1 MEKIEY
7 VYKAK
12 EPTEGIN
19 YSSDI
24 SKKLLL
30 ESLQD
35 NTANPFFELSDQ
47 FTTQTYGSYCG
58 PTNIL
63 IILNSMKID
72 PGSTIFRNWKWY
84 HEKNIHSCD
93 LESVHDHGMPI
104 TDMKYIFEKNKV
116 RALLYRPICEINNN
130 VLFMHNID
138 INVLFDKNKFKNY
151 ILYEDICSF
160 KYSTIKNVYLNNA
173 KETGENLIFYNLVD
187 ENFFRICILASTLYN
202 NFYILCNIHRSQ
214 LGQEGG
220 GHYLPIMAYNIKNDY
235 ILLFDCARFK
245 YNSRWHKVKTVF
257 EAQNGKDRVTN
268 LSRGFIAV
276 IKPNINKN
284 KILITK
290 DNVAN
295 INKKNI
301 EYFVSKLNFD
311 NLKDKAAFLNWLI
324 INEFIIED
332 ENLLWNE
339 NKNIWEKIIPDIYKM
354 NEKFRSF
361 IDFLFMFD
369 RFNIKKILLG
379 CILLFNK

>member
-160 KYSTIKNVYLNNA
+160 KYSTIKNVYLKNA

-202 NFYILCNIHRSQ
+202 NFCILCNIHRSQ

-268 LSRGFIAV
+268 LSRGFIAA

-354 NEKFRSF
+354 NETFRSL

>member
-130 VLFMHNID
+130 VFFMHNID

-160 KYSTIKNVYLNNA
+160 KYSTIKNVYLKNA
-173 KETGENLIFYNLVD
+173 KETGENIIFYNLID

-268 LSRGFIAV
+268 LSRGFIAA

-295 INKKNI
+295 ISKKNI

-354 NEKFRSF
+354 NETFRSL

>member
-116 RALLYRPICEINNN
+116 RALLYRPICEINKNI
-130 VLFMHNID
+130 LFMHNID
-138 INVLFDKNKFKNY
+138 LSVLFDKNKFKNY

-160 KYSTIKNVYLNNA
+160 KYSTIKNVYLKNA
-173 KETGENLIFYNLVD
+173 KETGENIIFYNLVD

-268 LSRGFIAV
+268 LSRGFIAA

-301 EYFVSKLNFD
+301 ENFVSKLNFD
-311 NLKDKAAFLNWLI
+311 NPKDKAAFLNWLI

-354 NEKFRSF
+354 NETFRSL

>member
-160 KYSTIKNVYLNNA
+160 KYSTIKNVYLKNA

-268 LSRGFIAV
+268 LSRGFIAA

-354 NEKFRSF
+354 NETFRSL

>member
-7 VYKAK
+7 IYKAK

-130 VLFMHNID
+130 VFFMHNID

-160 KYSTIKNVYLNNA
+160 KYSTIKNVYLKNA
-173 KETGENLIFYNLVD
+173 KETGENIIFYNLVD

-268 LSRGFIAV
+268 LSRGFIAA

-295 INKKNI
+295 ISKKNI

-339 NKNIWEKIIPDIYKM
+339 IKNIWEKIIPDIYKM
-354 NEKFRSF
+354 NETFRSL

>member
-130 VLFMHNID
+130 VFFMHNID

-160 KYSTIKNVYLNNA
+160 KYSTIKNVYLKNA

-187 ENFFRICILASTLYN
+187 ENFFRICILASTLHN

-235 ILLFDCARFK
+235 ILLYDCARFK

-268 LSRGFIAV
+268 LSRGFIAA

-295 INKKNI
+295 ISKKNI

>member
-63 IILNSMKID
+63 IILNSMKIV

-130 VLFMHNID
+130 ILFMHNID

-160 KYSTIKNVYLNNA
+160 KYSTIKNVYLKNA
-173 KETGENLIFYNLVD
+173 KETRENLIFYNLVD

-268 LSRGFIAV
+268 LSRGFIAA

-354 NEKFRSF
+354 NETFRSL

>member
-130 VLFMHNID
+130 ILFMHNID

-160 KYSTIKNVYLNNA
+160 KYSTIKNVYLKNA

-245 YNSRWHKVKTVF
+245 YNSRWHEVKTVF

-268 LSRGFIAV
+268 LSRGFIAA

-354 NEKFRSF
+354 NETFRSL

-379 CILLFNK
+379 CILYFNK

>member
-47 FTTQTYGSYCG
+47 FITQTYGSYCG

-116 RALLYRPICEINNN
+116 RALLYRPICEINKNI
-130 VLFMHNID
+130 LFMHNID
-138 INVLFDKNKFKNY
+138 LSVLFDKNKFKNY

-160 KYSTIKNVYLNNA
+160 KYSTIKNVYLKNA
-173 KETGENLIFYNLVD
+173 KETGENIIFYNLVD

-268 LSRGFIAV
+268 LSRGFIAA

-295 INKKNI
+295 ISKKNI

-354 NEKFRSF
+354 NETFRSL

>member
-130 VLFMHNID
+130 VFFMHNID

-160 KYSTIKNVYLNNA
+160 KYSTIKNVYLKNA
-173 KETGENLIFYNLVD
+173 KETGENIIFYNLVD

-268 LSRGFIAV
+268 LSRGFIAA
-276 IKPNINKN
+276 IKPNNNKN

-295 INKKNI
+295 ISKKNI

-354 NEKFRSF
+354 NETFRSL

>member
-130 VLFMHNID
+130 VFFMHNID

-160 KYSTIKNVYLNNA
+160 KYSTIKNVYLKNA

-268 LSRGFIAV
+268 LSRGFIAA

-295 INKKNI
+295 ISKKNI

-354 NEKFRSF
+354 NETFRSL